1 MERMNKLS
9 KAVSK
14 ADRIYYIVI
23 DTFLILMLLAILYPL
38 YFIVI
43 ASISDTDAIFN
54 GEVFLY
60 PIVYPSTPRSGW
72 PAFPMILPWVP
83 AFRCGIP

>member
-54 GEVFLY
+54 G
-60 PIVYPSTPRSGW
+60 
-72 PAFPMILPWVP
+72 
-83 AFRCGIP
+83 